1 MHFVFLYGC
10 FFSCSLGPPFIKILV
25 QVVLLPVQVNQGVSD
40 CEVPHHRRESGTISK
55 VQLNEGVRE
64 KLVNPNEQS
73 G

>member
-1 MHFVFLYGC
+1 M
-10 FFSCSLGPPFIKILV
+10 FFKVLV
-25 QVVLLPVQVNQGVSD
+25 APWDLHLLRYLFQVVLLPVQVNQGVSD
-40 CEVPHHRRESGTISK
+40 CEVLHYRRESGTISK